1 MLLRTNIHVP
11 IEHIT
16 HRRSSNHRV
25 TMRLIMCNRI
35 NILTRSRVEN
45 EALCKPVNDLC
56 KRLSVI
62 QFDSSP
68 IFRSRPK
75 RMLYLFLEETRHIVT
90 SSYKYKL
97 IIFLIYRNFSKFDFR
112 LFDKL
117 YILFR
122 KKNIRL
128 YFLFDSKYSRTD
140 ITNIN
145 ISSRQLCINFLFL
158 M

>member
-25 TMRLIMCNRI
+25 TMRL

-122 KKNIRL
+122 RKKH
-128 YFLFDSKYSRTD
+128 
-140 ITNIN
+140 
-145 ISSRQLCINFLFL
+145 
-158 M
+158 

>member
-75 RMLYLFLEETRHIVT
+75 RILKHTHTHECF
-90 SSYKYKL
+90 
-97 IIFLIYRNFSKFDFR
+97 IYF
-112 LFDKL
+112 
-117 YILFR
+117 
-122 KKNIRL
+122 
-128 YFLFDSKYSRTD
+128 
-140 ITNIN
+140 
-145 ISSRQLCINFLFL
+145 
-158 M
+158 